1 MTRFSAKVPRFP
13 QEDSMG
19 QWLVIV
25 LTILV
30 AELGDK
36 TQIATL
42 LFASERENPPLAVFA
57 ASASALVVASAV
69 SAALGA
75 FARNWLE
82 SIPLKLIA
90 GIAFVAIGTWSI
102 IQHFR
107 GL

>member
-1 MTRFSAKVPRFP
+1 
-13 QEDSMG
+13 MG
-19 QWLVIV
+19 RLLVMA
-25 LTILV
+25 LTIFV

-57 ASASALVVASAV
+57 ASASALVLGSAISV
-69 SAALGA
+69 ALGA
-75 FARNWLE
+75 FARSWLE

-90 GIAFVAIGTWSI
+90 GSAFVAIGIWSI

>member
-1 MTRFSAKVPRFP
+1 
-13 QEDSMG
+13 MG
-19 QWLVIV
+19 QLLVMA
-25 LTILV
+25 LTIFV

-57 ASASALVVASAV
+57 ASASALVLGSAISV
-69 SAALGA
+69 ALGA
-75 FARNWLE
+75 FARSWLE
-82 SIPLKLIA
+82 AIPLKLIA
-90 GIAFVAIGTWSI
+90 GIAFVAIGIWSI